1 MSENNNEKLNQ
12 HSNYDSKISEI
23 WESMSMLNDSIKGL
37 MKTNHEL
44 QIRDTVHTILFKA
57 LFKKLLNE
65 NDKKQIYEVLFKC
78 LDRNSIEKEEVLIKE
93 RSINYLNTLFDAE
106 NK

>member
-1 MSENNNEKLNQ
+1 MSIINDDNLN
-12 HSNYDSKISEI
+12 HTSDYDSKINELWVTI
-23 WESMSMLNDSIKGL
+23 DMLNSSIKGL
-37 MKTNHEL
+37 METNHEL

-65 NDKKQIYEVLFKC
+65 NDKKQIHEVLFKC
-78 LDRNSIEKEEVLIKE
+78 LDNNSSEKEVLLIKE
-93 RSINYLNTLFDAE
+93 RSINYLNTLFDVE